1 MRSPSRS
8 YWRPTAFACV
18 ALLALWSTVGASPA
32 IAQSGPFAGFDG
44 RWSGTGT
51 LRPQGGRT
59 ERIRCQANY
68 RLRGSSGHQID
79 LRLSCDSDSYKFDL
93 SGDFTADAGNQVTG
107 RWTEHTRNIGGTV
120 IGSASGD
127 RLQLH
132 IESSAFAATLYMVTR
147 GGRQSVT
154 LDSRGGGEVVKG
166 SISLRRR

>member
-1 MRSPSRS
+1 MRSNSLS
-8 YWRPTAFACV
+8 FWRATALAC
-18 ALLALWSTVGASPA
+18 ATLLALWSLTAAPPA
-32 IAQSGPFAGFDG
+32 AAESGPFTEFEG

-51 LRPQGGRT
+51 LRPQNGKA

-93 SGDFTADAGNQVTG
+93 SGDFTADASNHVTG

-120 IGSASGD
+120 IGNGRGD

-132 IESSAFAATLYMVTR
+132 IESSAFAATLNMVTR
-147 GGRQSVT
+147 SGRQSVT
-154 LDSRGGGEVVKG
+154 LDSRGGGEIVKG